1 MKKLVFDADGVIKL
15 TKSGVMN
22 IIVENYQC
30 AITKQVYEEAVTE
43 GKKRLYQD
51 ALEIERLF
59 QAEKIKVIS
68 IRLKLD
74 KTLGKGEASVYQD
87 AEDSVIVS
95 DDRKFLAVLY
105 QENRIFVVPAHVIA
119 ILAQKGMIT
128 QKTAVE
134 ALNKI
139 KKLITKDS
147 YTQALYMLEEK

>member
-95 DDRKFLAVLY
+95 DDRKFL
-105 QENRIFVVPAHVIA
+105 
-119 ILAQKGMIT
+119 
-128 QKTAVE
+128 
-134 ALNKI
+134 
-139 KKLITKDS
+139 
-147 YTQALYMLEEK
+147 